1 MLYLH
6 IQMHFTILTVFYR
19 FPPSEPPAGTVT
31 AAVRTLPERIAVGEC
46 VVVPGQSQQLGPEK
60 KLAISGRVSEV
71 STTCKVYV
79 RGKGLCPE
87 NMALYGPSTLGS

>member
-1 MLYLH
+1 
-6 IQMHFTILTVFYR
+6 MHFTILTVSHR

-46 VVVPGQSQQLGPEK
+46 VDSTAGDVSLYPAKVSSLDPKK

-71 STTCKVYV
+71 IIYH
-79 RGKGLCPE
+79 
-87 NMALYGPSTLGS
+87 M